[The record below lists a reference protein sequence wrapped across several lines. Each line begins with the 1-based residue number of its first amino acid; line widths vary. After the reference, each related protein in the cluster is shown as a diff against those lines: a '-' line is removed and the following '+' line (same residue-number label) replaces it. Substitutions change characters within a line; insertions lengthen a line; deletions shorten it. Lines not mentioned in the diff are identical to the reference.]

1 MMCLS
6 QGIQAGILGCQ
17 NWLHLQYVTVKWK
30 IKRELQLFN
39 LVPVQEMG
47 IGGRKGLL
55 WDRGRPG
62 SLCTLLG
69 PGQGTGGAAS
79 RGCLSCPHAGEV
91 EICTLKHLLGKKRLF
106 EDEYPSSSGSARACG
121 IPMEHLKRL

>member
-47 IGGRKGLL
+47 SGGE
-55 WDRGRPG
+55 DRAAV
-62 SLCTLLG
+62 G
-69 PGQGTGGAAS
+69 PGQTRVPVHAAGARAGH
-79 RGCLSCPHAGEV
+79 RGCSIEG
-91 EICTLKHLLGKKRLF
+91 LLVL
-106 EDEYPSSSGSARACG
+106 PSR
-121 IPMEHLKRL
+121 R